1 MPDDATGKK
10 KFAPRSLLGVLS
22 FLRKYPGRVALSVGL
37 LLVNIAI
44 EMTLP
49 QVLGNAITGL
59 RHHLADGV
67 AFSIRPFVLLFLAL
81 VSVRAGVGF
90 VLGPIRN
97 RAIQT
102 TLGDIRAA
110 LYNALQRLAFTYHD
124 KANSGEL
131 ISRATTDVWRLQ
143 DFLFACLLLS
153 ADIGVSLVATTTL
166 ILLISPALGA
176 VALATMLPTV
186 ALISFYAGKLQPRWR
201 NVHDQHGAMTTVIQ
215 ENIAG
220 VRVVKAFAREQA
232 EIAKFRGRKDTYL
245 NTLLDTVNFWA
256 SRVPRAQFLYGLS
269 MPLALWIG
277 GREVINGT
285 MPIGDLAKVVFYLM
299 AIGHRVGMV
308 GQFTNILQ
316 NASASAERVLE
327 IIREPQTV
335 TSGSRPLPP
344 GRGEVRFVDVS
355 FEYPIHAA
363 SEPSNP
369 TQGFGLRQPSGAL
382 HWLGR
387 FRNRRRTAAV
397 QDAGARSLAPLR
409 ARAPEAGASRARP
422 ESESPPPR
430 PVLHDIHFTAQP
442 GQTIAIVGPTGSGK
456 TTLVNLIPRFYD
468 PTSGSV
474 RVDGVDVRELDLG
487 QLRRNVGVIFQETF
501 LFSASAAENIAYGR
515 PGAARAEIE
524 QCARAAQA
532 HDFIAELEEG
542 YDTVIGER
550 GVSLSGGQR
559 QRIAIARAFLM
570 DPRILILDDATAS
583 VDSQTER
590 LIQEAMQ
597 RLCRGR
603 TTFVIAQRLSTVQH
617 ADWIL
622 LLKDGRL
629 ADQGRHPDL
638 QQRSEFYRSLFNPAQ
653 VAASLEVGS

>member
-1 MPDDATGKK
+1 MSDDTGAKPK
-10 KFAPRSLLGVLS
+10 LQPRSLLRVLS
-22 FLRKYPGRVALSVGL
+22 FLGRYPGRVALCLGL
-37 LLVNIAI
+37 LLVNITI
-44 EMTLP
+44 EMILP

-59 RHHLADGV
+59 RQHRVEGA
-67 AFSIRPFVLLFLAL
+67 AFSLHPFVVWFLAL
-81 VSVRAGVGF
+81 VSIRALVGL
-90 VLGPIRN
+90 VLGPVRN
-97 RAIQT
+97 RAIQS

-153 ADIGVSLVATTTL
+153 VDIVVSLAATTTL
-166 ILLISPALGA
+166 IFLISPALGG

-186 ALISFYAGKLQPRWR
+186 ALIAFYAGKLQPQWR

-232 EIAKFRGRKDTYL
+232 EIEKFRGRKDTYL
-245 NTLLDTVNFWA
+245 KTLLDTVNFWA

-308 GQFTNILQ
+308 GQFTNIMQ

-335 TSGSRPLPP
+335 RGGSRPLPP
-344 GRGEVRFVDVS
+344 GPGEVRFEHVS
-355 FEYPIHAA
+355 FRYPA
-363 SEPSNP
+363 SKPNPGSSSTHEPAP
-369 TQGFGLRQPSGAL
+369 
-382 HWLGR
+382 GR
-387 FRNRRRTAAV
+387 SVHGPDARPRLEVADP
-397 QDAGARSLAPLR
+397 QDASM
-409 ARAPEAGASRARP
+409 
-422 ESESPPPR
+422 SETPHR
-430 PVLHDIHFTAQP
+430 PVLHDVHFSARP
-442 GQTIAIVGPTGSGK
+442 GRTIAIVGPTGSGK

-468 PTSGSV
+468 PDSGAV
-474 RVDGVDVRELDLG
+474 LVDGVDVRDLDLA
-487 QLRRNVGVIFQETF
+487 QLRRSVGVIFQETF
-501 LFSASAAENIAYGR
+501 LFSASAAENIAYGK
-515 PGAARAEIE
+515 PGAGRSEIE

-532 HDFIAELEEG
+532 HEFIEELEEG
-542 YDTVIGER
+542 YDTIIGER

-570 DPRILILDDATAS
+570 NPRILILDDATAS
-583 VDSQTER
+583 VDSRTER
-590 LIQEAMQ
+590 LIREAMQ
-597 RLCRGR
+597 RLCQGR

-622 LLKDGRL
+622 LLQAGRL
-629 ADQGRHPDL
+629 GDQGTHRDL
-638 QQRSEFYRSLFNPAQ
+638 QERSEFYRSLFNPIG
-653 VAASLEVGS
+653 SL